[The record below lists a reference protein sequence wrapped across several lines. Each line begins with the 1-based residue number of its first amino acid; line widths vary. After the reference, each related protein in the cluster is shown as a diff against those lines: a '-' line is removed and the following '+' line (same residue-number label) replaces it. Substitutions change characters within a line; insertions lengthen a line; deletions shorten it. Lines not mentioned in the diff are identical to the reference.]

1 MKKTLF
7 GIAIVAA
14 GLFVASCGN
23 KSANNAE
30 VAAENAEPVG
40 VMLSLC
46 NTTYEGDTLMISTD
60 FWYPEDAGV
69 KEIQVFGT
77 YAARKTLADS
87 TDNVKMELYLQEGSS
102 YENNKKTNAE
112 RYADTF
118 TEFKVGEYDA
128 YGYEGYKSYT
138 VNILFETISE
148 TTLRYLTIELSQL
161 ISHSDQPGGKEF
173 FEQNEKVKSI
183 VNSMKYNGV
192 VKKTVE
198 I

>member
-1 MKKTLF
+1 
-7 GIAIVAA
+7 
-14 GLFVASCGN
+14 
-23 KSANNAE
+23 
-30 VAAENAEPVG
+30 
-40 VMLSLC
+40 
-46 NTTYEGDTLMISTD
+46 
-60 FWYPEDAGV
+60 
-69 KEIQVFGT
+69 
-77 YAARKTLADS
+77 
-87 TDNVKMELYLQEGSS
+87 MELYLQEGSS

-118 TEFKVGEYDA
+118 KEFKVGEYDA